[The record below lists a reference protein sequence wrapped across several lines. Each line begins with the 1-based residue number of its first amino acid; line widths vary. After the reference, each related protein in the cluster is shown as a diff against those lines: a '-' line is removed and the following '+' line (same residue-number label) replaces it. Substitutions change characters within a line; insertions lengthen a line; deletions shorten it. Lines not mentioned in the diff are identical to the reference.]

1 MGVSDIENTIPKAVR
16 NRLSLGE
23 DGFHPGF
30 EKDLFKFNT

>member
-1 MGVSDIENTIPKAVR
+1 MEVFDIRTTIPKAVR